1 MDSLIEINLKILSY
15 RSNIIMGTSTLANT
29 ETVTKTAMELI
40 STSILKSNMS
50 ETGPTTLNTAG
61 KTARKM
67 EMVPMEK

>member
-1 MDSLIEINLKILSY
+1 
-15 RSNIIMGTSTLANT
+15 MGTSTQANT
-29 ETVTKTAMELI
+29 ETVTKTAMELT

-50 ETGPTTLNTAG
+50 ETGPTMLNMAG